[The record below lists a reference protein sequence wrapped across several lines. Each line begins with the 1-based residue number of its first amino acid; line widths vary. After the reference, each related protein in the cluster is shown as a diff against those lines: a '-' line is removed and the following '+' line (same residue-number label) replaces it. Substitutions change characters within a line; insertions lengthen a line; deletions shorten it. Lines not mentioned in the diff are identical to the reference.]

1 MSKISRRR
9 TTIFRRRDTSLRATV
24 AWHRKNGGLLIIWVI
39 MLNLLGGHNPRVSA
53 LTFNLC
59 GFPGES
65 TLVAASGA
73 KKGLFVN
80 LKRPERVRSA
90 PVTADAQA
98 VDARNL
104 ARLIAADKWPPL
116 SLHVAPNSLTAF
128 SYEGTLFA
136 LKTWNGSIK
145 MVQTGLVANSKIP
158 GHLFHCGY
166 TTNVYR
172 VVEAVV
178 QLYTAGKFAE
188 LADLTTNSSN
198 TPFVRRGARCHFSSP
213 LSLFD

>member
-1 MSKISRRR
+1 VLDSADYLKP
-9 TTIFRRRDTSLRATV
+9 SLRVTV
-24 AWHRKNGGLLIIWVI
+24 AWHRKYGGLLIIWVT

-59 GFPGES
+59 GFPGQS

-73 KKGLFVN
+73 KEGLFVN
-80 LKRPERVRSA
+80 LKRPKRVQSA
-90 PVTADAQA
+90 PVTTDTQA

-116 SLHVAPNSLTAF
+116 SFHVAPNSLTAF
-128 SYEGTLFA
+128 SYEGILFA

-145 MVQTGLVANSKIP
+145 MVQTGLVENFKIP

-166 TTNVYR
+166 TANVYR
-172 VVEAVV
+172 VDEAVV
-178 QLYTAGKFAE
+178 
-188 LADLTTNSSN
+188 
-198 TPFVRRGARCHFSSP
+198 
-213 LSLFD
+213 

>member
-1 MSKISRRR
+1 
-9 TTIFRRRDTSLRATV
+9 
-24 AWHRKNGGLLIIWVI
+24 
-39 MLNLLGGHNPRVSA
+39 VSA

-166 TTNVYR
+166 TANVYR

-188 LADLTTNSSN
+188 LADLHNQFVKYTIRERGSKVPFFIPTFLVRLMPQIQLLQLTPNHAVMSSFN
-198 TPFVRRGARCHFSSP
+198 HAVMSSITR
-213 LSLFD
+213 